1 MYTIIIIKTFCF
13 FPLQN
18 IEMNRSSINFNNEK
32 INKSDFFKNKKIFH
46 IDNIDANK
54 ILVSKNK
61 HMVNIIHLILYWV

>member
-1 MYTIIIIKTFCF
+1 
-13 FPLQN
+13 
-18 IEMNRSSINFNNEK
+18 MNRSSINFNNEK